1 MNNLYD
7 SDFHEW
13 AETQAGLLRNRSSN
27 ALDWDNLAEEIEAL
41 ARNERREIGSR
52 LEVLCQHLLK
62 WQFQR
67 EQRSGSW
74 RGSIMEA
81 RNRIADVLEDSPTL
95 QPYPAARLASAY
107 SRARE
112 GALAETGLADL
123 PATSPWT
130 AEQVL
135 DHNFWPD
142 A

>member
-1 MNNLYD
+1 MSDLYD
-7 SDFHEW
+7 TDFHEW
-13 AETQAGLLRNRSSN
+13 AETQAGLLRNRSAN

-41 ARNERREIGSR
+41 ARNDRREIRSR

-62 WQFQR
+62 WRFQP

-95 QPYPAARLASAY
+95 QRYPAERLAGAY

-112 GALAETGLADL
+112 GALAETGLAAL
-123 PATSPWT
+123 PATCPWT

-135 DHNFWPD
+135 DHDFWPD

>member
-1 MNNLYD
+1 M
-7 SDFHEW
+7 SDLSDTDF
-13 AETQAGLLRNRSSN
+13 
-27 ALDWDNLAEEIEAL
+27 
-41 ARNERREIGSR
+41 REIRSR

-62 WQFQR
+62 WRFQP

-95 QPYPAARLASAY
+95 QRYPEERLAGAY

-112 GALAETGLADL
+112 GALAETGLAAL
-123 PATSPWT
+123 PATCPWA

-135 DHNFWPD
+135 DHDFWPD